1 MAELLK
7 ISQLAERA
15 GVQKATVA
23 YYIKEGLLPRP
34 ARKPHRNMAYYS
46 ADSVERIR
54 LIKDLQTKR
63 FLPLAVIKKIFADK
77 KGIEEIRAFV
87 DSEAMAPKSEA
98 GRSVAAGKLMT
109 ETGLSARDLETLA
122 GLGYVRGISAGKKTV
137 FNSTEAAIVR
147 AVGRMRKAGLAN
159 AGAFGVEE
167 LALYKHAMES
177 LIRKEV
183 ALFGERVI
191 GRLPRKQVLGMAR
204 AALEGTNELLV
215 ALRRKIFI
223 DLLAEAADQ
232 AAGAGAKSE
241 RTRK

>member
-63 FLPLAVIKKIFADK
+63 FLPLAVIKKIFTDQ

-87 DSEAMAPKSEA
+87 DSAAMDPKTPVPRKVEAA
-98 GRSVAAGKLMT
+98 KLMA
-109 ETGLSARDLETLA
+109 ETGLGTAELKTLT
-122 GLGYVRGISAGKKTV
+122 GLGYVRGTKTAGRLIYNSA
-137 FNSTEAAIVR
+137 EAAIIR
-147 AVGRMRKAGLAN
+147 AVSRMRKAGLGAE
-159 AGAFGVEE
+159 GAFRAEE
-167 LALYKHAMES
+167 LALYKEAMED

-183 ALFGERVI
+183 TLFSERVV
-191 GRLPRKQVLGMAR
+191 GRLPRKDVLDLAR
-204 AALEGTNELLV
+204 AGLEGTNELLI
-215 ALRRKIFI
+215 ALRRKILI
-223 DLLAEAADQ
+223 DFLGDTARLPLKTPRRRA
-232 AAGAGAKSE
+232 
-241 RTRK
+241 RR